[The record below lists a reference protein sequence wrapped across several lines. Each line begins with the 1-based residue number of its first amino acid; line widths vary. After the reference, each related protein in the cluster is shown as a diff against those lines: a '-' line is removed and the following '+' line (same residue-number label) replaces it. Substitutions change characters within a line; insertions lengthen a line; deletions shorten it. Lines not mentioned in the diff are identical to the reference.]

1 MADFQ
6 DEKKAVSSIDTPS
19 SGSLNDVKG
28 VSSPARSASFSHV
41 SISEE
46 LGGKKDEY
54 GSTPDHVFSV
64 PAIAAHW
71 AEVYERAGYENRH
84 RFDPS
89 FQWDASEERK
99 LVRKID
105 FRIMFW
111 AWIMFCSLDL
121 HRKNINRAI
130 SDDMLPELG
139 MSFMISPFLV
149 TELVLTRPRNE
160 HKRLQLWS
168 NHFPRYLLT
177 G

>member
-1 MADFQ
+1 MADSQ
-6 DEKKAVSSIDTPS
+6 DKKKVVSTIDTPS

-28 VSSPARSASFSHV
+28 VSSPARSGSVSQV

-46 LGGKKDEY
+46 LEGKKDEY
-54 GSTPDHVFSV
+54 GSTPDHVFSD
-64 PAIAAHW
+64 PAIAARW
-71 AEVYERAGYENRH
+71 AEVYERADYENRH

-89 FQWDASEERK
+89 CQWTAAEERK

-139 MSFMISPFLV
+139 M
-149 TELVLTRPRNE
+149 
-160 HKRLQLWS
+160 
-168 NHFPRYLLT
+168 
-177 G
+177 

>member
-1 MADFQ
+1 MAGPQ
-6 DEKKAVSSIDTPS
+6 DDKKVVSSIDTPS
-19 SGSLNDVKG
+19 SGSLSDVKG
-28 VSSPARSASFSHV
+28 VSSPARSGSISHV
-41 SISEE
+41 SISDEIS
-46 LGGKKDEY
+46 GKKDEY
-54 GSTPDHVFSV
+54 GSTPDHVFTD

-71 AEVYERAGYENRH
+71 AGVYERADYENRH

-89 FQWDASEERK
+89 FQWDAAEERK

-139 MSFMISPFLV
+139 MFSRLPSFLSWPQ
-149 TELVLTRPRNE
+149 TNT
-160 HKRLQLWS
+160 
-168 NHFPRYLLT
+168 T
-177 G
+177 

>member
-6 DEKKAVSSIDTPS
+6 DEKKVVSAIDTPS
-19 SGSLNDVKG
+19 SGSLKDVTR
-28 VSSPARSASFSHV
+28 VSSPARSASV
-41 SISEE
+41 SQVSLAEE
-46 LGGKKDEY
+46 LGGTKDANY
-54 GSTPDHVFSV
+54 GSTPDHVFSD

-71 AEVYERAGYENRH
+71 TEVYEGAGYENRH

-89 FQWDASEERK
+89 FQWGASEERK

-105 FRIMFW
+105 FRIMLW

-139 MSFMISPFLV
+139 MSFMILPFLV
-149 TELVLTRPRNE
+149 SSPDTDATQE
-160 HKRLQLWS
+160 
-168 NHFPRYLLT
+168 
-177 G
+177 